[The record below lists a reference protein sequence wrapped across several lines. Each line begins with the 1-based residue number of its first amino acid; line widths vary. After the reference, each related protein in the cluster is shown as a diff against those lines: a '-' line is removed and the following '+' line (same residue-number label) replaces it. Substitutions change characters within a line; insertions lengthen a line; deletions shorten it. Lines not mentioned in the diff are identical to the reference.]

1 MRFDSSLLRYTDA
14 QNDLF
19 YKLLLQR
26 RGSPDVKSEALATV
40 IPRQG
45 LTLGIAGVA
54 VGHEMF
60 SQLEPTY
67 LYSWCPA
74 KEIWGKR
81 LPPTETTASGWYRL
95 RKRQD
100 RLFFTDGQLQQ
111 PLAKLIFGTTR
122 LHRV

>member
-74 KEIWGKR
+74 KEIWGKT
-81 LPPTETTASGWYRL
+81 LTADGDYRVWVVSI
-95 RKRQD
+95 KKAAGPS
-100 RLFFTDGQLQQ
+100 LF
-111 PLAKLIFGTTR
+111 
-122 LHRV
+122 H